1 MKIFWEEAIICLQ
14 LMNSR
19 KLCIYEQI
27 CLLQIILLR
36 LIKRYLSIFRVF
48 QVTVYK
54 DRPLF
59 PDPFKKNDRAFSIQN
74 NEGLH

>member
-1 MKIFWEEAIICLQ
+1 MKIFWEEVIICLQ

-27 CLLQIILLR
+27 CLLQIILLD

-54 DRPLF
+54 DRPCCFQPLL
-59 PDPFKKNDRAFSIQN
+59 K
-74 NEGLH
+74 